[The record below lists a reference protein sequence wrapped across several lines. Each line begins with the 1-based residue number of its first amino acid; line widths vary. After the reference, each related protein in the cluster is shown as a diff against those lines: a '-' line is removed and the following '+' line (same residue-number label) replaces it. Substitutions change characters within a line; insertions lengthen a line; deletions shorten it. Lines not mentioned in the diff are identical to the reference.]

1 MKNEEEKAD
10 DDARGKITFFKEKN
24 KRWKE
29 RKLIRLTLRLIYGVI
44 VKQKEQESKKL
55 VEYNNNFSYFNFR
68 LVRCGFVL

>member
-10 DDARGKITFFKEKN
+10 DDEAKSLFSKKN

-29 RKLIRLTLRLIYGVI
+29 RKLIRFTLRLIYGVI

-55 VEYNNNFSYFNFR
+55 VEYNNNF
-68 LVRCGFVL
+68 